1 MKRSK
6 TVKRIK
12 RIIIWGFILVV
23 SYCTLHILLV
33 AFPQLLFHHNRTYKT
48 FTVYMRQEV
57 PTQITDVLDRAE
69 VLLEASELYDP
80 SDHHRMVF
88 VNSFRLSRYLLLR
101 NVHFGCNPAIAP
113 IYITSADVTN
123 DIARCELIRPDDQ
136 RIRTLSNTIVHEIT
150 HQLLINHIGWSADRK
165 LPTWIKEGY
174 CDFIAQ
180 GSAIELELGVSMMT
194 SSYQMYTP
202 GLANFRYRI
211 VMQYLINDRDM
222 TIDEIIRQR
231 PNFAQI
237 EAEVI
242 AALREDKQGFLRRI
256 KPSR

>member
-6 TVKRIK
+6 NVTRIK
-12 RIIIWGFILVV
+12 KTIIWGFILIV
-23 SYCTLHILLV
+23 SYCTIHILLV
-33 AFPQLLFHHNRTYKT
+33 AFPQLLFRHSRTYKN

-57 PTQITDVLDRAE
+57 PAQIADVLDRAE
-69 VLLEASELYDP
+69 VLLNASELYDP

-88 VNSFRLSRYLLLR
+88 VNSFRLSRYLFLR

-113 IYITSADVTN
+113 IYITSADIPN
-123 DIARCELIRPDDQ
+123 DIARCELISPDDQ

-150 HQLLINHIGWSADRK
+150 HQLLINHIGWGADRK

-180 GSAIELELGVSMMT
+180 GSAIKPELGLSMMT
-194 SSYQMYTP
+194 SPYQMYTP

-211 VMQYLINDRDM
+211 VMEYLINDRHM
-222 TIDEIIRQR
+222 TIDEIIQRQ
-231 PNFAQI
+231 PNFAQV

-256 KPSR
+256 RPGL